1 MRVGFF
7 SSARRLF
14 GDSKGAAAIEF
25 AILAPIV
32 FAVIFSIFEAGF
44 IMTQS
49 IMLDRAVSRS
59 SRALQINGAKMSYAD
74 FKASVCKEA
83 VILSDCVKSIRIEF
97 TPVSKASDFP
107 TTGTPC
113 VDRSVAIDPVTS
125 YNSGQPS
132 QIIFTRACYVV
143 DPLVPGLGFG
153 LSFPKD
159 NTGAIQLT
167 SSFAFVNEPT

>member
-1 MRVGFF
+1 MNSLLRNKRGT
-7 SSARRLF
+7 
-14 GDSKGAAAIEF
+14 AAIEF

-32 FAVIFSIFEAGF
+32 FAVIFSIFEAGW

-59 SRALQINGAKMSYAD
+59 ARALQINGSKMTYAD
-74 FKASVCKEA
+74 FKTSVCKDA
-83 VILSDCVKSIRIEF
+83 MVLSDCAKSIRIEF
-97 TPVSKASDFP
+97 TPVAKAADFP
-107 TTGTPC
+107 SSGTPC
-113 VDRSVAIDPVTS
+113 IDRSVAIDPVTT
-125 YNSGQPS
+125 YNAGQPS

-159 NTGAIQLT
+159 STGAIRLT